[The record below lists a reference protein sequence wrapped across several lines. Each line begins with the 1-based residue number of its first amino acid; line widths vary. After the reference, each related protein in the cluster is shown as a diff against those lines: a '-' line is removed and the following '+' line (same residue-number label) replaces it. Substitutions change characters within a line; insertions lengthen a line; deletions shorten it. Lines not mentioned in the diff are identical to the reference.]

1 MDSIMEG
8 MDPTMA
14 LAQMLW
20 EGFPLAGMDF
30 WFSVSIIIEDYEMNE
45 YSRYQQFIL
54 TYEPEIF
61 SSTTSSS

>member
-1 MDSIMEG
+1 MEG

-30 WFSVSIIIEDYEMNE
+30 RVMGLSEILQQIQEKKDELFSQYNLDTGI
-45 YSRYQQFIL
+45 RCTQ
-54 TYEPEIF
+54 P
-61 SSTTSSS
+61 